1 MSQTAVTGGVDSGS
15 SSQAS
20 SRISEAVIRIAGN
33 SQDGIQSIGGFL
45 ARLAGRSEQEVMTMM
60 TIPSTI
66 SGGPSIFQVRLGSGE
81 VLSAGDQADVLLA
94 FYNHSYQGHIGNL
107 REGGIVVYDSDH
119 VDPNDEWLVKY
130 RHIGIAISSLTVE
143 AIGGT
148 ARDKGKN
155 IFALGLIGRMFNLN
169 LEKLEGLINERFAA
183 KGESVVKPAMDAF
196 QAGYRYH
203 SDDISNLFEFSIS
216 DVDRTN
222 QVVMSGNEALGY
234 GLIAAGVRFGAAYP
248 ITPWSDIM
256 EMLRRELPK
265 YGGAF
270 IQCEDEIAAVSMAIG
285 AGYAGRVSVTGSSG
299 PGISLKTEAIGWAVM
314 AEVPLVVV
322 DIQRGGP
329 STGLPTN
336 VEQSDLNIACFGGH
350 GDSPRVVLAAS
361 DVEDCFYTAMEA
373 VDIARR
379 YSVPVMLLSDQAIA
393 TRIEAFEEPKLKEIC
408 QDLSPDLTPVPTHKP
423 YDLESETGASHHR
436 PPGTRIE
443 DGRYPV
449 ATGLEHDEW
458 GHPTSSPDLHDAMTK
473 KRRNKIDFLSKELP
487 VPEVYGADSGEVL
500 LVGWGSTTG
509 PLYEAVDKSLEN
521 GEFLSAIKIR
531 HINPLPNG
539 LEDIFSKFKKIYV
552 VEMNDGGVHGYGQL
566 AGLLRARFADPRIQ
580 GINKT
585 DALRWKVWE
594 IIDRVKEI
602 SG

>member
-1 MSQTAVTGGVDSGS
+1 M
-15 SSQAS
+15 
-20 SRISEAVIRIAGN
+20 
-33 SQDGIQSIGGFL
+33 
-45 ARLAGRSEQEVMTMM
+45 
-60 TIPSTI
+60 
-66 SGGPSIFQVRLGSGE
+66 
-81 VLSAGDQADVLLA
+81 
-94 FYNHSYQGHIGNL
+94 
-107 REGGIVVYDSDH
+107 
-119 VDPNDEWLVKY
+119 
-130 RHIGIAISSLTVE
+130 
-143 AIGGT
+143 
-148 ARDKGKN
+148 
-155 IFALGLIGRMFNLN
+155 
-169 LEKLEGLINERFAA
+169 
-183 KGESVVKPAMDAF
+183 
-196 QAGYRYH
+196 
-203 SDDISNLFEFSIS
+203 
-216 DVDRTN
+216 
-222 QVVMSGNEALGY
+222 
-234 GLIAAGVRFGAAYP
+234 
-248 ITPWSDIM
+248 
-256 EMLRRELPK
+256 
-265 YGGAF
+265 
-270 IQCEDEIAAVSMAIG
+270 
-285 AGYAGRVSVTGSSG
+285 
-299 PGISLKTEAIGWAVM
+299 
-314 AEVPLVVV
+314 
-322 DIQRGGP
+322 
-329 STGLPTN
+329 
-336 VEQSDLNIACFGGH
+336 
-350 GDSPRVVLAAS
+350 
-361 DVEDCFYTAMEA
+361 
-373 VDIARR
+373 
-379 YSVPVMLLSDQAIA
+379 
-393 TRIEAFEEPKLKEIC
+393 
-408 QDLSPDLTPVPTHKP
+408 PTHKP

>member
-1 MSQTAVTGGVDSGS
+1 MSQTAVTGGGDSGS
-15 SSQAS
+15 SSQP

-94 FYNHSYQGHIGNL
+94 FYNHSYEGHIGNL

-119 VDPNDEWLVKY
+119 VDPNEEWLVKY

-148 ARDKGKN
+148 TRDKGKN

-222 QVVMSGNEALGY
+222 QVVMSGNEAIGY

>member
-15 SSQAS
+15 SSQA

-148 ARDKGKN
+148 TRDKGKN

-216 DVDRTN
+216 GVDRTN

>member
-148 ARDKGKN
+148 TRDKGKN

-521 GEFLSAIKIR
+521 GELLSAIKIR

>member
-1 MSQTAVTGGVDSGS
+1 
-15 SSQAS
+15 
-20 SRISEAVIRIAGN
+20 
-33 SQDGIQSIGGFL
+33 
-45 ARLAGRSEQEVMTMM
+45 
-60 TIPSTI
+60 
-66 SGGPSIFQVRLGSGE
+66 

>member
-1 MSQTAVTGGVDSGS
+1 MSQTAVTGGDSGS

-20 SRISEAVIRIAGN
+20 RISEAIIRIAGN

-148 ARDKGKN
+148 TRDKGKN

-216 DVDRTN
+216 GVDRTN

>member
-94 FYNHSYQGHIGNL
+94 FYNHSYEGHIGNL